1 MQKGAI
7 SGPIHKAI
15 YDMSA
20 QRLHFSTVLIW
31 WVACQ
36 CFSSHSQL
44 FKYNISFHFLAAF
57 IIFSIFISHYS
68 PKWRPTLWN
77 YPTEVSHPEPDVE
90 QFSFSSEENLVL
102 IPGWILCAG
111 MYQQKTETLLSP
123 RSSSVCVCV
132 CLAFVCTIHKP
143 VSLHTLHISTSL
155 KIISAQT
162 GWSQQAPP
170 SALTL
175 LIDWWN
181 DLRPVIKC
189 SVTSWKWG

>member
-31 WVACQ
+31 WVTCQ

-68 PKWRPTLWN
+68 PKWTPTLWN

-90 QFSFSSEENLVL
+90 QFSFPSEENLVL
-102 IPGWILCAG
+102 IPGWNLCAG
-111 MYQQKTETLLSP
+111 MYQQKTGTLYYLP
-123 RSSSVCVCV
+123 VPLLCVCACV
-132 CLAFVCTIHKP
+132 WPSCAPFTSQLAYTHSTFQ
-143 VSLHTLHISTSL
+143 LH
-155 KIISAQT
+155 
-162 GWSQQAPP
+162 
-170 SALTL
+170 
-175 LIDWWN
+175 
-181 DLRPVIKC
+181 
-189 SVTSWKWG
+189 

>member
-68 PKWRPTLWN
+68 PKWIPTLWN
-77 YPTEVSHPEPDVE
+77 YPTGVSHPEPDVE
-90 QFSFSSEENLVL
+90 QFSFSSKENLVL
-102 IPGWILCAG
+102 IPVLDFMCWYVSAENGNLLLC
-111 MYQQKTETLLSP
+111 P
-123 RSSSVCVCV
+123 RSFSVCVCV
-132 CLAFVCTIHKP
+132 H
-143 VSLHTLHISTSL
+143 VSGLSVHH
-155 KIISAQT
+155 
-162 GWSQQAPP
+162 SQA
-170 SALTL
+170 S
-175 LIDWWN
+175 
-181 DLRPVIKC
+181 
-189 SVTSWKWG
+189 